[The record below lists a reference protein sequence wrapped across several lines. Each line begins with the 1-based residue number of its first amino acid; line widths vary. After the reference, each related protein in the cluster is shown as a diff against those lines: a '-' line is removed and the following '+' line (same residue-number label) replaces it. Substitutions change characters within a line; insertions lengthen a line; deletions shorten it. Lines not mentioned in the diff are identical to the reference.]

1 MLEEIKGG
9 AAMKTISI
17 FLALI
22 NSLLAGL
29 LITWLVSSVDF
40 QISPLWWSML
50 RILVASSIILI
61 GSLTWIDS
69 IVSINSG
76 AIALSSLVLVAI
88 GTGTLVWIFQRA
100 LLTGD
105 MKYHMIIYGG
115 SIFVQGIA
123 LLFGTSVREGKTSA
137 A

>member
-1 MLEEIKGG
+1 
-9 AAMKTISI
+9 MKTISI

-29 LITWLVSSVDF
+29 LITWLISSIDF
-40 QISPLWWSML
+40 QISPLSWSIF

-61 GSLTWIDS
+61 GFLTWIDG
-69 IVSINSG
+69 IVSLNPGIM
-76 AIALSSLVLVAI
+76 ALSSLSLAAI
-88 GTGTLVWIFQRA
+88 GAGTLVWIFQRA

-105 MKYHMIIYGG
+105 LKYHMAVYGG
-115 SIFVQGIA
+115 SLFVQGVA
-123 LLFGTSVREGKTSA
+123 LLFATSLGQSKVSA

>member
-1 MLEEIKGG
+1 
-9 AAMKTISI
+9 MKTISI

-29 LITWLVSSVDF
+29 LITWLISSTDF

-50 RILVASSIILI
+50 RIIVASSIILI
-61 GSLTWIDS
+61 GFLTWIDS
-69 IVSINSG
+69 IVSLNPG
-76 AIALSSLVLVAI
+76 VVALGSLALVAI
-88 GTGTLVWIFQRA
+88 GAGTLVWIFQRA

-105 MKYHMIIYGG
+105 MRFHMVMYGG
-115 SIFVQGIA
+115 SLFVQGIA
-123 LLFGTSVREGKTSA
+123 LLFGASLGEGNTSA